1 MTKDRIE
8 VFCDANYLVFLHG
21 PLVHPCTII
30 GFSWRRDADHPL
42 VAGDFTRQFL
52 PDHVANWGLN
62 ANFMSFLTSR
72 NCWYLAPEVEEAI
85 AAIKAVTAGSRIITY
100 GSSMGGYAA
109 VNLSNALNAD
119 YFFALSPMSTIFDP
133 FMAEIKDFRF
143 SQDRSLLSNTRDGIA
158 RGDHADRRGLIVYDD
173 KHVHDAKHAEVILS
187 QTRSEALTVSFSGHP
202 SMNSLNRIYP
212 LRDILAAIVDGSVDA
227 QSLQAHINTVVPDLP
242 ETLAGAMQSF
252 PRFLD
257 IIDKRPDRL
266 GPEAFQSAV
275 TTLTKAENCHSI
287 TKAMIDKVAQAAVA
301 ANCWEFAHSTY
312 IQTVW
317 HLGLAYESL
326 GLTEDAGAYAK
337 ANLPESILTAFI
349 ARR

>member
-1 MTKDRIE
+1 MSKDRIE
-8 VFCDANYLVFLHG
+8 IFRDANYLVFSHG

-30 GFSWRRDADHPL
+30 GFSWRGDSDHPL

-52 PDHVANWGLN
+52 PDHVSDWGLK
-62 ANFMSFLTSR
+62 ANFISFVTSR
-72 NCWYLAPEVEEAI
+72 NCWYLAPEVDQAI

-109 VNLSNALNAD
+109 VNLSSALNAD

-133 FMAEIKDFRF
+133 FMAEIQDFRF
-143 SQDRSLLSNTRDGIA
+143 SDERRLLSKTRDGIA
-158 RGDHADRRGLIVYDD
+158 RGDHANRRGLIVYDD

-202 SMNSLNRIYP
+202 SMNSLNRICS
-212 LRDILAAIVDGSVDA
+212 LREILAAIVCDTIDA
-227 QSLQAHINTVVPDLP
+227 QTLQAEINRVLPDLP

-257 IIDKRPDRL
+257 IIDQRPDSL

-275 TTLTKAENCHSI
+275 TTLTKAENVQSI

-301 ANCWEFAHSTY
+301 ATCWEFAHSTY

-317 HLGLAYESL
+317 HLALAYEGL
-326 GLTEDAGAYAK
+326 GLTEHAGAYAK
-337 ANLPESILTAFI
+337 ANLPESTLTAFM